1 MSGRV
6 NLLAPEIR
14 ANPYPTFAELRR
26 SPVCQVDPGGYWV
39 LTRYDDVV
47 AAFKN
52 PQVFSSIGMRVAT
65 KPAWL
70 GHNPFGDSMIGM
82 DPPNHTR
89 LRTLV
94 NRAFGPPTLAR
105 LESRIRAFASAIVE
119 RIPEGQ
125 PVDIV
130 DAFCLPLPASVIGE
144 LIGLDPTQHHLF
156 KRWAD
161 DLTSITG
168 IGSNPDPERQRVRME
183 EIRATVRET
192 EQYMGRVLASRRVE
206 PRDDLVTD
214 LVNARVDGE
223 SLTDAELMNFM
234 FLLLVAGLETTIH
247 LMSHSLRLLMERSEL
262 LARLRAEPSRI
273 PRFVEEVLRYEPP
286 VQAIMRLTVADA
298 DMRGVTIPKGSVV
311 GLMLG
316 SANHDETHFE
326 GADTFNMDREGTNT
340 LPFGHGVHFCL
351 GAPLARMEARF
362 GLEALLTRFARFTPA
377 GPLVWNQS
385 FTVRGPVN
393 MPVVAHA
400 K

>member
-6 NLLAPEIR
+6 NLLVPEVR
-14 ANPYPTFAELRR
+14 ANPYPTYAELRR
-26 SPVCQVDPGGYWV
+26 APVCQVDPGGYWV

-52 PQVFSSIGMRVAT
+52 SQVFSSIGMRMAT

-70 GHNPFGDSMIGM
+70 GHNPFADSMIGM

-94 NRAFGPPTLAR
+94 NRAFGPPALAR
-105 LESRIRAFASAIVE
+105 LEPRVRAFAGAIVD

-125 PVDIV
+125 PADIV
-130 DAFCLPLPASVIGE
+130 DGFCLPLPASVIGE
-144 LIGLDPTQHHLF
+144 LIGLDPAQHHLY

-161 DLTSITG
+161 DLTTISA
-168 IGSNPDPERQRVRME
+168 IGPSPERETPRME

-192 EQYMGRVLASRRVE
+192 EQFMGRVLASRRGE

-214 LVNARVDGE
+214 LINARVDGE
-223 SLTDAELMNFM
+223 SLSDAELTSFM

-247 LMSHSLRLLMERSEL
+247 LMSHSMRVLMERPDLVE
-262 LARLRAEPSRI
+262 RLRADRSRI
-273 PRFVEEVLRYEPP
+273 PRFIDEVLRYEPP
-286 VQAIMRLTVADA
+286 VQAIMRVTTTDTQI
-298 DMRGVTIPKGSVV
+298 RGVTIPKGSRVA
-311 GLMLG
+311 LMMG
-316 SANHDETHFE
+316 AANRDETHFP
-326 GADTFNMDREGTNT
+326 GAEVFDMDREGANN

-351 GAPLARMEARF
+351 GAPLARLEARL
-362 GLEALLTRFARFTPA
+362 GLEALLTRFARFTSA
-377 GPLVWNQS
+377 GPLVWNHS

-393 MPVVAHA
+393 MPMTAHA
-400 K
+400 G

>member
-6 NLLAPEIR
+6 NLLVPEVR
-14 ANPYPTFAELRR
+14 ANPYPTYAELRR

-39 LTRYDDVV
+39 LTRHDDVV

-52 PQVFSSIGMRVAT
+52 PAVFSNTGMRMVT

-70 GHNPFGDSMIGM
+70 GHNPFADSMIGM

-94 NRAFGPPTLAR
+94 NRAFGPPVLAR
-105 LESRIRAFASAIVE
+105 LESRIRGFAGAIVD
-119 RIPEGQ
+119 RIPEGTA
-125 PVDIV
+125 VDFV

-144 LIGLDPTQHHLF
+144 LIGLDPAQHHLY

-161 DLTSITG
+161 DLTSITSIPPG
-168 IGSNPDPERQRVRME
+168 TAESPRMA
-183 EIRATVRET
+183 EIRATVKET
-192 EQYMGRVLASRRVE
+192 EHFMGRVLANRRVE

-214 LVNARVDGE
+214 LINARVDGE
-223 SLTDAELMNFM
+223 QLSDAELMNFM

-247 LMSHSLRLLMERSEL
+247 LLSHAMRVLMEHPDLVE
-262 LARLRAEPSRI
+262 RLRANRAQI
-273 PRFVEEVLRYEPP
+273 PRFLEEVLRYEPP
-286 VQAIMRLTVADA
+286 VQAIMRVTTADTEI
-298 DMRGVTIPKGSVV
+298 RGVTIPKGSPVA
-311 GLMLG
+311 LMMG
-316 SANHDETHFE
+316 AANRDETHFPDAE
-326 GADTFNMDREGTNT
+326 TFNMDREGMNN

-351 GAPLARMEARF
+351 GAPLARLEAKL
-362 GLEALLTRFARFTPA
+362 GLEALLTRFARFTSA
-377 GPLVWNQS
+377 GPMEWNRS
-385 FTVRGPVN
+385 MTVRGPVK